1 MKKTILIAALS
12 CLFAGFAYAEDSSE
26 VVMAE
31 KTYISIGAGVQFTN
45 PQFSLIDAGGQL
57 EFGWWFTPYTAVGL
71 NARAALVRTSNPDGD
86 VIFLG
91 KNADASA
98 RLMGFLDLTNLYLG
112 AEEGTRNPFH
122 IMGYAGLGMIINSRS
137 INPHYWM
144 PSVGLDFV
152 GRVDNRTRIFVRAG
166 LNLYHPLSGLTI
178 YPEASLGL
186 RFGLGK
192 GKTYPKDPNQ
202 GYKDDIAELEKA
214 LVAAKNDVRVQKDTV
229 VVTETKEVEVEK
241 LVRDTVTLKV
251 NQVDTLTIYDVV
263 EVGGGLVAKTD
274 TVFVGDTVF
283 VKADT
288 VYIKSLPEVLVK
300 TVYVDSISAGAVD
313 SAYFQPVV
321 KVDTIYVVS
330 EPQILVQTQTDT
342 VFVQSEPEV
351 QVQVQKDTVFVP
363 SEPEIMVRTVYV
375 NKEPIVV
382 KDTVF
387 VATDPEVQIQTVY
400 RDKEPVILVDTVYV
414 QSEPE
419 IEVRTVYRDRE
430 VVKVQKD
437 TVLIQSEPEVQIQVL
452 KDTVFVQSEPEVQ
465 IQVQVQKDTVFV
477 PSEPEIRVK
486 TVYVNKEPVIV
497 KDTVFVAS
505 DPEVQIQTVYRD
517 KEPVIVKDTVYVQS
531 EPEIEIR
538 YRDREVVKVQKDTIY
553 IAGETQVDTVVIEKP
568 VEVKIDTVFVPAAPE
583 IQIQVQKD
591 TVVVEKDPVVQ
602 VDTVVVEKDPVVLVD
617 TVLVPVP
624 VPVEPESSLIYVV
637 FPENAAWVN
646 YGARK
651 QLDRIAQEI
660 KDYDGDSRYVMIAP
674 VSPDSEDTVKAY
686 NLGVR
691 RVSQVRLHLIRENG
705 VDSRKLRESV
715 IISPAGIAAEDG
727 NAFVI
732 VAREDDPR
740 LAEILEQ

>member
-274 TVFVGDTVF
+274 TVFV
-283 VKADT
+283 KADT

-342 VFVQSEPEV
+342 VFVQSEPEVQV

-497 KDTVFVAS
+497 KDTV
-505 DPEVQIQTVYRD
+505 
-517 KEPVIVKDTVYVQS
+517 YVQS

-553 IAGETQVDTVVIEKP
+553 IAGETQVDTVIIEKP